1 MKACKRAHPYKSR
14 LEMARELLESA
25 RDAQRL
31 FKTSSAPLSP
41 SLNNKS
47 KRIASQRTSQPNNKR
62 EKKTD
67 QRNNNDHRLL
77 VGGFLQALQRSSRP
91 PSPTAAPAAHAA
103 ALPYLAQRLTAQATD
118 ALLVAV
124 GAHLS
129 SHSTTSSHH
138 HHDDRPPKAVRS
150 AAEQAAR
157 SVRAGAT
164 VQWAAALQRIAAAKV
179 LGSRPA
185 AVLLVAC
192 QAQPPLAPLLVDA
205 EREGLRLAWQRLTE
219 DGVHGSLPR
228 AALQDLLRDLLQQ
241 TDASSG
247 LQLQLRVSALL
258 SVLQAAADSK
268 TAVET
273 AAAAPLSEVV
283 AAIQATIDALPVGAP
298 LPHGVA
304 ALLAALCETAPAS
317 VAEVA
322 LAPAAVAPHF
332 AAALPPSPT
341 AAELHAAS
349 PFLHPALGH
358 WGWPAFLPALEAT
371 GALKSAVGGSEAWR
385 PALALAALALPQ
397 EAGEP
402 PLSPDVGVAAGV
414 LLVAAPAVL
423 LLHGTDATLWPL
435 PQKLARAA
443 AADGLA
449 VLVQDPAVLAGRAAS
464 AGAVRHFRDALRVAP
479 QSTRSA
485 MDADLRRARRLEGD
499 DETGAVGAGDSLDRL
514 PAAAV
519 AWYVLQ
525 RCKGDKKRSILSSLP
540 HSPPPRL
547 LVQFKTQLCP
557 TFSIT

>member
-1 MKACKRAHPYKSR
+1 
-14 LEMARELLESA
+14 MARELLESA

-31 FKTSSAPLSP
+31 FTASAPPSP
-41 SLNNKS
+41 SLDG
-47 KRIASQRTSQPNNKR
+47 KRKPAQRTSQRSKR
-62 EKKTD
+62 EKTD
-67 QRNNNDHRLL
+67 QRDDPVEHQLL
-77 VGGFLQALQRSSRP
+77 VGGFLQALHRSSRP
-91 PSPTAAPAAHAA
+91 PSPTAPPSAHAA
-103 ALPYLAQRLTAQATD
+103 ALPYLAPRLTAQATD
-118 ALLVAV
+118 ALLAAV
-124 GAHLS
+124 GAQLLPLS
-129 SHSTTSSHH
+129 ASSY
-138 HHDDRPPKAVRS
+138 HDDRPPKAVRS

-205 EREGLRLAWQRLTE
+205 EREGLRRAWQRLTE

-241 TDASSG
+241 TDAG
-247 LQLQLRVSALL
+247 LQLQRRVSALL
-258 SVLQAAADSK
+258 AILQVAADSE
-268 TAVET
+268 TAASSET
-273 AAAAPLSEVV
+273 AAATAPLSEVV

-304 ALLAALCETAPAS
+304 ALLAALCDTAPAS
-317 VAEVA
+317 LAEEA

-332 AAALPPSPT
+332 AAALPPSP
-341 AAELHAAS
+341 AATELLAAS
-349 PFLHPALGH
+349 PFLQPALAQ
-358 WGWPAFLPALEAT
+358 WCWPACLPALEAT
-371 GALKSAVGGSEAWR
+371 GALKSAAGGSEAWR

-402 PLSPDVGVAAGV
+402 PLSPDVGVAVGV
-414 LLVAAPAVL
+414 LLVAVPAVL
-423 LLHGTDATLWPL
+423 LLHGSDTTPWPL

-449 VLVQDPAVLAGRAAS
+449 VLVQDPSVLAGRAAS
-464 AGAVRHFRDALRVAP
+464 AGAVRHLRDALRVAP

-514 PAAAV
+514 PPAAV
-519 AWYVLQ
+519 AWYVL
-525 RCKGDKKRSILSSLP
+525 
-540 HSPPPRL
+540 
-547 LVQFKTQLCP
+547 
-557 TFSIT
+557 